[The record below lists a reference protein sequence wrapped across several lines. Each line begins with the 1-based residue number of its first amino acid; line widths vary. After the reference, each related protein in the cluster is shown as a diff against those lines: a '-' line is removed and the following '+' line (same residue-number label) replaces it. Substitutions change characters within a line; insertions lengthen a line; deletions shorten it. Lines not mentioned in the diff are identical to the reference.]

1 MVLRPEWTGFF
12 PALPSPPR
20 NAAHS
25 HAKPQRDARR
35 HTALPRLGVQSV
47 SSSPPTPAR
56 TGLSSQRR
64 SAALR
69 DNGCASAFGC
79 RGMLLPCRGLRTA
92 RGQGRGRLPAEGQRW
107 VGREERPERVNVPST
122 AHAGSRRHRRG
133 RTLHRVLR
141 LSIAH
146 SSSPCRAVP
155 SSSGFQQYLSS
166 VTAASPAADRQAH
179 SQDRACLLFFFFSFC
194 ILTEKTLPINTEK
207 HTHGFAMKKKKTP
220 HIYLIKQQQKK

>member
-1 MVLRPEWTGFF
+1 MDRI
-12 PALPSPPR
+12 LPGPSQPPKECG
-20 NAAHS
+20 AFTCKTA
-25 HAKPQRDARR
+25 ARR
-35 HTALPRLGVQSV
+35 PQAYSAAPAGGAARVV
-47 SSSPPTPAR
+47 AAPPPAPAR

-179 SQDRACLLFFFFSFC
+179 SQDRACLLFFFFLLHPDRKDF
-194 ILTEKTLPINTEK
+194 TD
-207 HTHGFAMKKKKTP
+207 
-220 HIYLIKQQQKK
+220 